1 MNIRRIIREEL
12 DDLQW
17 IKDIEPVGVDL
28 MLNKA
33 FYFDPNREDFNN
45 NLYADY
51 YNRLTTHLVHLG
63 FKSIYN
69 TPIEADPNYFDI
81 EGLYAYRDQ
90 DGDLVFVFTSADRE
104 TETEEDYKKHIVSF
118 AYDESEDRGKNL
130 EVVDA
135 INFVNTYL

>member
-17 IKDIEPVGVDL
+17 IKDVEPIGVEF

-33 FYFDPNREDFNN
+33 FYFNRYREDFDDE
-45 NLYADY
+45 LYANY
-51 YNRLTTHLVHLG
+51 YNRLTTRLVHLG
-63 FKSIYN
+63 FESIYD
-69 TPIEADPNYFDI
+69 TPLEVYPNYFDI
-81 EGLYAYRDQ
+81 EGLYAYRNQ
-90 DGDLVFVFTSADRE
+90 DGDLVFVYTLEDGE
-104 TETEEDYKKHIVSF
+104 IETEEDYKQHIVSF

>member
-17 IKDIEPVGVDL
+17 IRDTEPVGVEF

-33 FYFDPNREDFNN
+33 FYFDPNREDFDDE
-45 NLYADY
+45 LYADY
-51 YNRLTTHLVHLG
+51 YNKLTTRLVHLG
-63 FKSIYN
+63 FESIYN
-69 TPIEADPNYFDI
+69 TPIEVDPNYFEI
-81 EGLYAYRDQ
+81 EGLYAYRNQ
-90 DGDLVFVFTSADRE
+90 GDGELVFVFTR
-104 TETEEDYKKHIVSF
+104 TIGIETEEDYKQHIVSF

>member
-17 IKDIEPVGVDL
+17 IRDTEPVGVEL

-33 FYFDPNREDFNN
+33 FYFDPNREDFDDE
-45 NLYADY
+45 LYADY
-51 YNRLTTHLVHLG
+51 YNKLTTRLVHLG

-69 TPIEADPNYFDI
+69 TPLEVDPNYFDI
-81 EGLYAYRDQ
+81 EGLYVYRDQ
-90 DGDLVFVFTSADRE
+90 KDGDLVFVFTR
-104 TETEEDYKKHIVSF
+104 TIGIETEEDYKQHIVSF

>member
-17 IKDIEPVGVDL
+17 IKDVEPIGVEF

-33 FYFDPNREDFNN
+33 FYFDRYREDFDDE
-45 NLYADY
+45 LYANY
-51 YNRLTTHLVHLG
+51 YNRLTTRLVHLG
-63 FKSIYN
+63 FESIYD
-69 TPIEADPNYFDI
+69 TPLEVYPNYFDI
-81 EGLYAYRDQ
+81 EGLYAYRNQ
-90 DGDLVFVFTSADRE
+90 DGDLVFVYTLEDGE
-104 TETEEDYKKHIVSF
+104 IETEEDYKQHIVSF

>member
-17 IKDIEPVGVDL
+17 IKDVEPIGVEF

-33 FYFDPNREDFNN
+33 FYFNRYREDFAD

-51 YNRLTTHLVHLG
+51 YNRLTTRLVHLG
-63 FKSIYN
+63 FESIYD
-69 TPIEADPNYFDI
+69 TPLEVYPNYFDI
-81 EGLYAYRDQ
+81 EGLYAYRNQ
-90 DGDLVFVFTSADRE
+90 DGDLVFVYTLEDGE
-104 TETEEDYKKHIVSF
+104 IETEEDYKQHIVSF

>member
-17 IKDIEPVGVDL
+17 IRDTEPVGMEF

-33 FYFDPNREDFNN
+33 FYFDPNREDFDD
-45 NLYADY
+45 NLYTDY
-51 YNRLTTHLVHLG
+51 YNRLTTRLVHLG
-63 FKSIYN
+63 FKSIYG
-69 TPIEADPNYFDI
+69 TPFEADPNYFDI
-81 EGLYAYRDQ
+81 EGLYAYRDP
-90 DGDLVFVFTSADRE
+90 DGDLVFVFTNADSE
-104 TETEEDYKKHIVSF
+104 IEIEEDYKQHIISF
-118 AYDESEDRGKNL
+118 AYDESEDKGKNL